1 MEHSKT
7 KSRHKTS
14 FEVGF
19 NSQTTFQFAPS
30 RAGEIGVR
38 STCTA
43 DIGTADIGTA
53 DIGTADIGTADI
65 GTSNTDTSD
74 IGITGAGEIEGLEV
88 GAGRG

>member
-53 DIGTADIGTADI
+53 DIGT
-65 GTSNTDTSD
+65 SNTDTSD